1 MGLLRKAADKAG
13 SEPEKNTNGAV
24 AEPGHIEGFI
34 RNFYHTHLFFQGIV
48 LEIPPENRGETRE
61 AFGEKVSRMVSAFGP
76 VFPLSPENLLVL
88 IPDKL
93 DRELLAHRLSKSL
106 NTRVLFCF
114 QADDP
119 ARALALLAPYC

>member
-13 SEPEKNTNGAV
+13 SEPEKNKPESAGHSGAET
-24 AEPGHIEGFI
+24 AI
-34 RNFYHTHLFFQGIV
+34 RNFHAMHFSFQGIV

-61 AFGEKVSRMVSAFGP
+61 AFCEKASRMASAFGLAI
-76 VFPLSPENLLVL
+76 PLSRENALML
-88 IPDKL
+88 IPEKL

-106 NTRVLFCF
+106 NTRVLYSF

-119 ARALALLAPYC
+119 GGALALLAPYR